1 MKAFLLTTRWLE
13 GLLGAF
19 FIFAAFLKALDLE
32 AFAVQVSYYR
42 VVTDPALVRFIAYGA
57 TALETIV
64 GACLIAGIRLRG
76 LTYAVTAV
84 LLVGF
89 TGLVAYAWQFHGI
102 EECGCFGAFIA
113 TGPPETIAK
122 NVVMMLITIAAV
134 VAWRISERNPV
145 EPGAPTPLAKVPYAI
160 AAIGLVI
167 VAGGALTG
175 GSAAGFDDPEGGTVV
190 APVDGGPRTGP
201 YANFVF
207 ERDEVTYDLGR
218 GEWLVALFSADC
230 EHCMASVPS
239 VNELLL
245 FPDTPPIAGL
255 MFGDAQQV
263 GLFRAMSAPE
273 FPTFILPDQLAF
285 FDLLGNAP
293 APPSFVLVSDG
304 APVARWNDTA
314 PEPHEVLE
322 AMAAIEG
329 AA

>member
-13 GLLGAF
+13 GLLGAS

-57 TALETIV
+57 TVAETIV

-84 LLVGF
+84 MLVGF
-89 TGLVAYAWQFHGI
+89 TGLVAYAWRYHGI

-134 VAWRISERNPV
+134 AAWRISERNPA
-145 EPGAPTPLAKVPYAI
+145 EPPPPSTLAKVPYGL
-160 AAIGLVI
+160 AAAGFAI
-167 VAGGALTG
+167 VAGAAAMG
-175 GSAAGFDDPEGGTVV
+175 GSAAGFDDPEGGHIV
-190 APVDGGPRTGP
+190 APVDSEPRSGP
-201 YANFVF
+201 YAHFVF
-207 ERDEVTYDLGR
+207 ERNEQTYDLGR

-230 EHCMASVPS
+230 EHCMATVPG

-245 FPDTPPIAGL
+245 FPEIPSIAGL
-255 MFGDAQQV
+255 MFGDSEQV
-263 GLFRAMSAPE
+263 ALFRAMSGPD
-273 FPTFILPDQLAF
+273 FPTFILPDQVAF
-285 FDLLGNAP
+285 FDLLGPAP
-293 APPSFVLVSDG
+293 APPRFVLISNGSVFKSWDG
-304 APVARWNDTA
+304 DPPP
-314 PEPHEVLE
+314 PEEVIDA
-322 AMAAIEG
+322 AMALEQG
-329 AA
+329 A